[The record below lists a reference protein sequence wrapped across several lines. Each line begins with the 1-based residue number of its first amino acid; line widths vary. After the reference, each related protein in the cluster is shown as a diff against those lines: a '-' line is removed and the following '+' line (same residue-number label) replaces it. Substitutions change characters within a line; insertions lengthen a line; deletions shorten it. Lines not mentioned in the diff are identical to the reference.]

1 MLLLCNVRVEFDDRI
16 SQVSDVV
23 SGGTYLPLVHVLA
36 LFVIVLDDIF
46 VVVLLFFFWR
56 RLERHAYHA

>member
-23 SGGTYLPLVHVLA
+23 SRDTHLPLVHVLA
-36 LFVIVLDDIF
+36 QFVIVLDDTVF
-46 VVVLLFFFWR
+46 DL
-56 RLERHAYHA
+56 